1 MFLSSNY
8 RAYCPGP
15 DDNFKNG
22 KDKSLEQLKEDA
34 DNLPNSIFES
44 GKAALTCE
52 DYPESK

>member
-15 DDNFKNG
+15 DDKFKNG

-44 GKAALTCE
+44 GKATLTCE